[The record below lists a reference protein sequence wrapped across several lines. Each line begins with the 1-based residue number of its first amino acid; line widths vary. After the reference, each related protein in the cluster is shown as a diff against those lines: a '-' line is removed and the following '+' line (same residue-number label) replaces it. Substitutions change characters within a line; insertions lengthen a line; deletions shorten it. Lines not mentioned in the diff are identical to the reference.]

1 MTEDDRAAR
10 FFRDMVANTEKM
22 VKARQLFEQTKDED
36 VTIGTTPKQLVMRR
50 DKVELFH
57 YEPMAEPI
65 AKTPVLLAYGLI
77 GRYTM
82 ADLQPDRS
90 LVRSLLSKGLDLWL
104 IDWGQPGR
112 TERWLTIDDYV
123 DDYIDAAVDRI
134 AQETGHD
141 RITLLGICEGGV
153 FTTCYAAL
161 HPEKVKNL
169 VITITPI
176 DFHADVK
183 DKAAHHG
190 FLNIWTRSLDPE
202 DIDNLV
208 DTYGVVPGEFMSSVF
223 SMMTPMRSL
232 TKYNVD
238 LIDVVDDEAKFMNF
252 LRMEKWLADRPHHP
266 GEAAKQWLKDLYQ
279 ENRLL
284 DGSFELSG
292 RRVDLKSITAPV
304 LNVFALDDH
313 IIPPDCSRALG
324 AKIGSQDYTE
334 IPLPG
339 GHVDWIGTSLG
350 GLIGMVLAA
359 LPGSPIRRI
368 VINDIGPHLPWAGLL
383 RLGAN
388 LNDAPKS
395 FETIDQAEGYY
406 RLVLAPFGQLE
417 DEHWRHLTTHSVAWS
432 AEERCFR
439 PLCDPNIAH
448 AFRNPWHYSVDLWRY
463 WDAIDVPILVVRGQ
477 QSDLLPE
484 AVLKDMV
491 RRNRNVSAH
500 TVQNC
505 GHAPALILDDQIEVV
520 TKFLN
525 GGDIRT
531 R

>member
-1 MTEDDRAAR
+1 M
-10 FFRDMVANTEKM
+10 F
-22 VKARQLFEQTKDED
+22 KATQLIAKTRDED
-36 VTIGTTPKQLVMRR
+36 VNIGTTPKHLVMRR

-57 YEPMAEPI
+57 YEPMAE
-65 AKTPVLLAYGLI
+65 ATARTPVLLAYGLI

-141 RITLLGICEGGV
+141 KVTLLGICEGGV

-202 DIDNLV
+202 DIDKLV
-208 DTYGVVPGEFMSSVF
+208 DTYGVLPGEFMSSVF

-266 GEAAKQWLKDLYQ
+266 GEAAKQWLKELYQ
-279 ENRLL
+279 ENRLV
-284 DGSFELSG
+284 DGSFDPVRPSG
-292 RRVDLKSITAPV
+292 RFEV
-304 LNVFALDDH
+304 H
-313 IIPPDCSRALG
+313 HGSRPQCLRAG
-324 AKIGSQDYTE
+324 RS
-334 IPLPG
+334 
-339 GHVDWIGTSLG
+339 HHS
-350 GLIGMVLAA
+350 
-359 LPGSPIRRI
+359 
-368 VINDIGPHLPWAGLL
+368 AGLL
-383 RLGAN
+383 ACAWREDRQQGL
-388 LNDAPKS
+388 
-395 FETIDQAEGYY
+395 Y
-406 RLVLAPFGQLE
+406 RNPAARRP
-417 DEHWRHLTTHSVAWS
+417 
-432 AEERCFR
+432 CR
-439 PLCDPNIAH
+439 PLRLEQIAGKAQPEH
-448 AFRNPWHYSVDLWRY
+448 RRLAGRPR
-463 WDAIDVPILVVRGQ
+463 R
-477 QSDLLPE
+477 QSCE
-484 AVLKDMV
+484 
-491 RRNRNVSAH
+491 
-500 TVQNC
+500 
-505 GHAPALILDDQIEVV
+505 
-520 TKFLN
+520 
-525 GGDIRT
+525 
-531 R
+531 

>member
-1 MTEDDRAAR
+1 
-10 FFRDMVANTEKM
+10 MVANTEKM
-22 VKARQLFEQTKDED
+22 VKATQLFGQTRDED
-36 VTIGTTPKQLVMRR
+36 VAIGTTPKHLVMRR

-57 YEPMAEPI
+57 YEPMAE
-65 AKTPVLLAYGLI
+65 ATARTPVLLAYGLI

-141 RITLLGICEGGV
+141 RVTLLGICEGGV

-266 GEAAKQWLKDLYQ
+266 GEAAKQWLKELYQ
-279 ENRLL
+279 ENRLVN
-284 DGSFELSG
+284 GNFVLSG
-292 RRVDLKSITAPV
+292 RTGRSEVHHGARPQCL
-304 LNVFALDDH
+304 
-313 IIPPDCSRALG
+313 RAG
-324 AKIGSQDYTE
+324 
-334 IPLPG
+334 
-339 GHVDWIGTSLG
+339 
-350 GLIGMVLAA
+350 
-359 LPGSPIRRI
+359 R
-368 VINDIGPHLPWAGLL
+368 PHHPAGLL
-383 RLGAN
+383 ACAWRE
-388 LNDAPKS
+388 DRKS
-395 FETIDQAEGYY
+395 GLY
-406 RLVLAPFGQLE
+406 RNPAARRP
-417 DEHWRHLTTHSVAWS
+417 
-432 AEERCFR
+432 CR
-439 PLCDPNIAH
+439 PLCLEQIA
-448 AFRNPWHYSVDLWRY
+448 RET
-463 WDAIDVPILVVRGQ
+463 Q
-477 QSDLLPE
+477 PE
-484 AVLKDMV
+484 H
-491 RRNRNVSAH
+491 RRLAGRPRRRP
-500 TVQNC
+500 C
-505 GHAPALILDDQIEVV
+505 E
-520 TKFLN
+520 
-525 GGDIRT
+525 
-531 R
+531 

>member
-1 MTEDDRAAR
+1 MSDQENQASR
-10 FFRDMVANTEKM
+10 FARDMAANAEKIFKATQLIANT
-22 VKARQLFEQTKDED
+22 RDED
-36 VTIGTTPKQLVMRR
+36 VSIGTTPKHLVMRR

-57 YEPMAEPI
+57 YEPVAE
-65 AKTPVLLAYGLI
+65 ATARTPVLLAYGLI

-134 AQETGHD
+134 AQETGHHK
-141 RITLLGICEGGV
+141 ITLLGICEGGV

-161 HPEKVKNL
+161 HPQKVKNL

-176 DFHADVK
+176 DFHADIK

-202 DIDNLV
+202 DIDKLV
-208 DTYGVVPGEFMSSVF
+208 DTYGVLPGEFMSSVF

-279 ENRLL
+279 ENRQV
-284 DGSFELSG
+284 DG
-292 RRVDLKSITAPV
+292 RQVDLKSITAPV
-304 LNVFALDDH
+304 LNVFALDDY

-324 AKIGSQDYTE
+324 AKIGSKDYTE

-339 GHVDWIGTSLG
+339 GHVGLFVSSKSQGKLSQSIADWL
-350 GLIGMVLAA
+350 VARDA
-359 LPGSPIRRI
+359 SP
-368 VINDIGPHLPWAGLL
+368 VSEA
-383 RLGAN
+383 
-388 LNDAPKS
+388 DA
-395 FETIDQAEGYY
+395 Q
-406 RLVLAPFGQLE
+406 
-417 DEHWRHLTTHSVAWS
+417 
-432 AEERCFR
+432 
-439 PLCDPNIAH
+439 
-448 AFRNPWHYSVDLWRY
+448 
-463 WDAIDVPILVVRGQ
+463 
-477 QSDLLPE
+477 
-484 AVLKDMV
+484 
-491 RRNRNVSAH
+491 
-500 TVQNC
+500 
-505 GHAPALILDDQIEVV
+505 
-520 TKFLN
+520 
-525 GGDIRT
+525 
-531 R
+531 

>member
-1 MTEDDRAAR
+1 VHDERQDMSDEESQTSR
-10 FFRDMVANTEKM
+10 FVRDMAAGTEKLFKATQLIANT
-22 VKARQLFEQTKDED
+22 RDED
-36 VTIGTTPKQLVMRR
+36 VNIGTTPKHLVMRR

-57 YEPMAEPI
+57 YEPMAGAT

-134 AQETGHD
+134 SQETGHD
-141 RITLLGICEGGV
+141 RVTLLGICEGGV

-169 VITITPI
+169 VLTITPI

-183 DKAAHHG
+183 DTAAHHG

-202 DIDNLV
+202 DIDKLV
-208 DTYGVVPGEFMSSVF
+208 DTYGVLPGEFMSSVF

-238 LIDVVDDEAKFMNF
+238 LIDVVDDETKFMNF

-266 GEAAKQWLKDLYQ
+266 GGAARQWLKELYQ
-279 ENRLL
+279 ENRLV
-284 DGSFELSG
+284 DGTFVLSG
-292 RRVDLKSITAPV
+292 RQVDLKSITAPV

-324 AKIGSQDYTE
+324 AKIGSPDYTE

-339 GHVDWIGTSLG
+339 GHVGLFVSSKSQGKLSQSIADW
-350 GLIGMVLAA
+350 
-359 LPGSPIRRI
+359 
-368 VINDIGPHLPWAGLL
+368 L
-383 RLGAN
+383 RAR
-388 LNDAPKS
+388 DASTESHP
-395 FETIDQAEGYY
+395 
-406 RLVLAPFGQLE
+406 
-417 DEHWRHLTTHSVAWS
+417 
-432 AEERCFR
+432 
-439 PLCDPNIAH
+439 
-448 AFRNPWHYSVDLWRY
+448 
-463 WDAIDVPILVVRGQ
+463 
-477 QSDLLPE
+477 
-484 AVLKDMV
+484 
-491 RRNRNVSAH
+491 
-500 TVQNC
+500 
-505 GHAPALILDDQIEVV
+505 
-520 TKFLN
+520 
-525 GGDIRT
+525 
-531 R
+531 